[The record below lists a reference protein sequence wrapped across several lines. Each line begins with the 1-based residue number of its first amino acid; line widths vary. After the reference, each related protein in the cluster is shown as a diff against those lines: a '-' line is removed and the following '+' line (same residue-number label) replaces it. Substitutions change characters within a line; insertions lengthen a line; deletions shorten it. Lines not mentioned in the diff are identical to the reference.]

1 MLARTTTCLPGLPRY
16 SSRSGSGPSSAIDTA
31 SSASGATSVTLS
43 AWNFSTSQALEVVEG
58 LAAVAAA
65 VWRFAG
71 RGAESAEQFAGAAA
85 AARAGHRRG
94 APQLPGV
101 RHGLLGRGDTERA
114 Q

>member
-1 MLARTTTCLPGLPRY
+1 MACSDGGTA
-16 SSRSGSGPSSAIDTA
+16 SAIDTA

-58 LAAVAAA
+58 LAAIAAA
-65 VWRFAG
+65 VMGLAG
-71 RGAESAEQFAGAAA
+71 RGPEFAQQLAGAAA
-85 AARAGHRRG
+85 AARTGHQRC

-114 Q
+114 QLVSSRLAQPVAAP